1 MAEAAEPQKSALERA
16 LGIFTEVKSGEA
28 PTALLLTLN
37 VFLLLSSYYII
48 KPVREGL
55 VISLG
60 DDGDRYK
67 SYLGGAIAIA
77 LFFVVPM
84 YGALVKRLPRNR
96 LVVGVTLFFAS
107 HLAVFYGL
115 SSITSLR
122 PKIAIAF
129 FVWVGVFNMMVIS
142 QFWAFANDIYDEEAG
157 KRLFALIG
165 IGASS
170 GAAIGS
176 LIGAVLIPVLG
187 VYQML
192 LVAGA
197 FLVVCAGIV
206 QWVHVRETERKSP
219 SPSPAPPS
227 EPDAEQDDL
236 AIRKQLKA
244 TMQADDPDALRK
256 AIDAERT
263 KQEEAARKA
272 DAKPSEGSDF
282 LEPYRMVFR
291 YRYLT
296 LIAAFSLLFTLINT
310 NGEFIVS
317 NLVKTEAQAL
327 VSAGQIAEEGVK
339 DWIGAWYAEF
349 YLYVNILGAV
359 LQAFVVSRL
368 VKFGGLKLAFLIYP
382 VVAFLDATMLA
393 ALPLLALARIG
404 KVVENASDY
413 SINNTARNMLW
424 LPTTRQMKYVA
435 KQAVDSFFIR
445 LGDVGSALFV
455 FLLAGTLHFGPRVFA
470 GVNII
475 LAVITIIVALA
486 TLREQPKIR
495 AMRER
500 GELPGDEEPEGA

>member
-1 MAEAAEPQKSALERA
+1 MAEATEPQKSILERA
-16 LGIFTEVKSGEA
+16 LGLFTEVKSGEA

-55 VISLG
+55 IISVEG
-60 DDGDRYK
+60 GEKYK
-67 SYLGGAIAIA
+67 YYLGGAIAAA
-77 LFFVVPM
+77 LFFLVPL
-84 YGALVKRLPRNR
+84 YSEVAKRLPRNR

-115 SSITSLR
+115 STIDSLR
-122 PKIAIAF
+122 PKIAFAF
-129 FVWVGVFNMMVIS
+129 YIWVGVFNMMVVS
-142 QFWAFANDIYDEEAG
+142 QFWSFANDIYDEESG

-176 LIGAVLIPVLG
+176 LIGALLIPLFG

-197 FLVVCAGIV
+197 FLGVCAVIF
-206 QWVHVRETERKSP
+206 QWVHVRESRRSKRPPQVKAEE
-219 SPSPAPPS
+219 PA
-227 EPDAEQDDL
+227 ETDD
-236 AIRKQLKA
+236 
-244 TMQADDPDALRK
+244 DGD
-256 AIDAERT
+256 
-263 KQEEAARKA
+263 A
-272 DAKPSEGSDF
+272 DAAESDGAAPKK
-282 LEPYRMVFR
+282 EMGPYQMVSK

-296 LIAAFSLLFTLINT
+296 LIAVFSLLFTLINT
-310 NGEFIVS
+310 NGEYLLS
-317 NLVKTEAQAL
+317 SLVKMKASGL
-327 VSAGQIAEEGVK
+327 VESGEMAKSGVR

-349 YLYVNILGAV
+349 FLYVNILGAV

-382 VVAFLDATMLA
+382 VIALLDATLLA
-393 ALPLLALARIG
+393 FFPLLILARIG
-404 KVVENASDY
+404 KTLENAADY

-424 LPTTRQMKYVA
+424 LPTTRQMKYTA

-445 LGDVGSALFV
+445 LGDVIAALFV
-455 FLLAGTLHFGPRVFA
+455 YVLADLLGFGVRIFA
-470 GVNII
+470 GANTI
-475 LAVITIIVALA
+475 LGIITIIVALA